1 MNGFVLGI
9 VALTLA
15 GCSSTKVFHSAFED
29 ITQETRST
37 VGDFST
43 YRQLITLNGLMP
55 MHVPGMLFYEPTASW
70 VPNWFPSWLQ
80 PRESPGLL
88 VGISPK
94 RSMVVEARYVAK
106 EPDEAVAKAQ
116 DAYQT
121 LRNKAVLAVA
131 ARLKVALLETLSQ
144 AMDEKDEERIRA
156 LTRQLN
162 FTQDKPSAQDIATMK
177 KTATEEA
184 ERLRGELYAAQAAFS
199 SKLGPNIMVAR
210 WTKKEGFQGV
220 AKIFDLIGLGA
231 GREYEESGVVILAGI
246 KVLNTFLGED
256 LFCMVR
262 NARHNPAQWEHMKR
276 VSITVNMIQAQAVG
290 YVSDVDVASTLAL
303 SLDISKEQL
312 SRLLKDRLLDAAGAG
327 ARIKA
332 ETLVSTAMGVSNV
345 GRMVDPAVAYRKT
358 RFYPAVEQ
366 IEELQ
371 EELDSKRGAPYVT
384 VSVTR
389 AQFTESM
396 LQGLAAAATDK
407 ICSEELEPQRTLTET
422 VARAKRRIEI
432 SASEASHA
440 MAAWKDNPGH
450 HKLIREELIGTVEGM
465 RNVLVRC
472 ADRIAQI
479 DGEVSD
485 ALRNAMNASSDA
497 DAKRLG
503 VRIASLKR
511 EQAAGPIL
519 AELKGISEGIYDIRE
534 KVRRMDKRMQEPR
547 DPQKEIEEVASVFG
561 VKASGFKVAP
571 TKDLVRACG
580 GA

>member
-1 MNGFVLGI
+1 MNGFALGI
-9 VALTLA
+9 VALALA

-70 VPNWFPSWLQ
+70 VPNWFPGWLQ

-94 RSMVVEARYVAK
+94 RSMVVEAKYVAK
-106 EPDEAVAKAQ
+106 DPDQAVAKAQ
-116 DAYQT
+116 RAYQG
-121 LRNKAVLAVA
+121 LRTKAVLAVA
-131 ARLKVALLETLSQ
+131 ARLKVALLDALSQ
-144 AMDEKDEERIRA
+144 EKDEERIRA
-156 LTRQLN
+156 LGRHLN
-162 FTQDKPSAQDIATMK
+162 FTQDKPSAQDIAAMK
-177 KTATEEA
+177 KTAAEEA

-199 SKLGPNIMVAR
+199 ADLGPNIMVAR

-220 AKIFDLIGLGA
+220 AKIFDLIGLGS

-312 SRLLKDRLLDAAGAG
+312 SGLLKDGLLEAAGAG
-327 ARIKA
+327 AKIKA

-345 GRMVDPAVAYRKT
+345 GRMVDPAVDHRKT

-371 EELDSKRGAPYVT
+371 EELDSKRGGKYVT

-396 LQGLAAAATDK
+396 LLGLAAAASDK

-440 MAAWKDNPGH
+440 MAAWPDNPGH

-465 RNVLVRC
+465 RNALVRC
-472 ADRIAQI
+472 AGRIAKI

-485 ALRNAMNASSDA
+485 ALRNAMDASSDA
-497 DAKRLG
+497 RDANRLG

-511 EQAAGPIL
+511 DQAAGPIL
-519 AELKGISEGIYDIRE
+519 AELKGISERIYGIRE
-534 KVRRMDKRMQEPR
+534 KVRLMDKRMQEAR
-547 DPQKEIEEVASVFG
+547 DPQKEIEEVASALG
-561 VKASGFKVAP
+561 VKASGLKVAP
-571 TKDLVRACG
+571 TKNLVLACG